1 MERDLTGRDDAVER
15 ENICRFV
22 ERTLPEDT
30 VQTLNFIYETAPEKM
45 EQLRLPSVY
54 MLHLVCEGSGQLA
67 MGDRIFSLQKG
78 DLFFSFPAKP
88 FSLPAPQHLR
98 YCYISFM
105 GLGVAPILEKLGA
118 CPACPVFHGY
128 EQLLPLWE
136 DALRRGVTESMEL
149 FSKGVLFYS
158 LAMLDSASHPQSRP
172 AKNDD
177 IVLKIQSYMDQHYED
192 SSLTLQQICKQF
204 NYNEKYISQLFKK
217 RVGVGY
223 AEYLRV
229 LRIQHA
235 CVWIQQGI
243 TSSKELAR
251 MVGFE
256 DPLYFSKVFKQ
267 VMHCTPR
274 EHIADISQR
283 GETVR

>member
-1 MERDLTGRDDAVER
+1 MEIGA

-30 VQTLNFIYETAPEKM
+30 VHTLNFIYETAPERM
-45 EQLRLPSVY
+45 EQLRIPSVY
-54 MLHLVCEGSGQLA
+54 MLHLVSEGRGRLVL
-67 MGDRIFSLQKG
+67 GDRSFPLQRG

-88 FSLPAPQHLR
+88 FSLSELEGLK

-118 CPACPVFHGY
+118 GPSRPVFSGY
-128 EQLLPLWE
+128 DCLLPLWE
-136 DALRRGVTESMEL
+136 NTIGGAGPESMEL
-149 FSKGVLFYS
+149 FSKGVLYYS
-158 LAMLDSASHPQSRP
+158 LAMLDSASRPQSRP
-172 AKNDD
+172 VKNDD
-177 IVLKIQSYMDQHYED
+177 IVLKVQSYIDQHYED
-192 SSLTLQQICKQF
+192 SALSLQRICKQL

-223 AEYLRV
+223 AEYLQI

-235 CVWIQQGI
+235 CVWIQQGV

-256 DPLYFSKVFKQ
+256 DPLYFSKVFKK
-267 VMHCTPR
+267 VMHCSPR
-274 EHIADISQR
+274 EHIAEISRR
-283 GETVR
+283 GNLSG